1 MKIDDRLQAHLD
13 GEIDLEALP
22 EELRSE
28 AESWARLLADVRET
42 APAGAPAGLEHRVL
56 SAISDRRGRPAWIDW
71 LIRPRPISVSPAA
84 AVLATAALVTIL
96 LLPVGREG
104 ADVQADRQVYVQ
116 FVVDAPAAETVHL
129 VGDFNEWQPTVA
141 LEDPD
146 GDGVWSGRV
155 PLHPGIHEYMFVID
169 GSAWVTD
176 PNASSYQEDGFG
188 QRNALV
194 AVSPVNG
201 T

>member
-96 LLPVGREG
+96 LLPLGRES

-155 PLHPGIHEYMFVID
+155 PLHPGVHEYMFVID